1 MSQRRSIILIVVL
14 AVLGGALLLASSVL
28 QRTDVIA
35 PTITLTSTLTFT
47 PVPSSST
54 PAPIATGTLAP
65 TPTATPEPKPNLGVQ
80 GQFIGPDGDAGLR
93 QAADLGVGWIKQQV
107 DWNSVE
113 YGRGQ
118 YRWDELD
125 HLVAQARDLNLR
137 ILFSV
142 ARAPG
147 FSRPEPVEEDG
158 PPNDFSIFRDFMQAL
173 SARYRGQVAAY
184 ELWNE
189 PNLQR
194 EWRGFP
200 LSAAQFVELVKA
212 GAEGVR
218 AGDPSA
224 VTISGAPAVTGID
237 DKVNAIDDRVYLREM
252 IAAGVGK
259 AVDAIGVHP
268 YGAGNP
274 PDERA
279 ADAAHLRSGFSNH
292 PSFFFLDTL
301 EDYEQVLREGQIDK
315 PLWATEF
322 GWPSI
327 ENFGAVDTP
336 GWEYAR
342 EVTEADQAAYLLRA
356 IQLRRTRTWLGPMM
370 IWNLNIA
377 PLLGA
382 ERSESAYSLLR
393 PDGTPRP
400 AYERLRATG
409 E

>member
-1 MSQRRSIILIVVL
+1 MV
-14 AVLGGALLLASSVL
+14 
-28 QRTDVIA
+28 T
-35 PTITLTSTLTFT
+35 PTPTTT
-47 PVPSSST
+47 PVP
-54 PAPIATGTLAP
+54 
-65 TPTATPEPKPNLGVQ
+65 KPNIGVQ
-80 GQFIGPDGDAGLR
+80 GQFIGPDGDDGIR
-93 QAADLGVGWIKQQV
+93 SAANLGVGWIKQQV

-113 YGRGQ
+113 YERGK

-125 HLVAQARDLNLR
+125 QVVAEAEKYGLK
-137 ILFSV
+137 ILLSV

-158 PPNDFSIFRDFMQAL
+158 PPSDFSIFRDFMQAL
-173 SARYRGQVAAY
+173 SSRYKGRVAAY

-189 PNLQR
+189 PNLKR
-194 EWRGFP
+194 EWRGFD
-200 LSAAQFVELVKA
+200 LSAAKFVELIAV

-218 AGDPSA
+218 AGDPNA
-224 VTISGAPAVTGID
+224 IIISGAPAVTGID
-237 DKVNAIDDRVYLREM
+237 DQTAIDDRRFLREM
-252 IAAGVGK
+252 IAAGVGDL
-259 AVDAIGVHP
+259 VDAIGVHP
-268 YGAGNP
+268 YGAANP

-279 ADAAHLRSGFSNH
+279 ADAAHIRSGYNNH

-301 EDYEQVLREGQIDK
+301 EDYRKILVEANLDK
-315 PLWATEF
+315 PLRVTEF

-327 ENFGAVDTP
+327 ENFGEVDTA
-336 GWEYAR
+336 GWDYAR

-356 IQLRRTRTWLGPMM
+356 LQLRRERAWVGPLI

-393 PDGTPRP
+393 PDGSERP
-400 AYERLRATG
+400 AYQQLRGAG